1 MIDHRLFVS
10 GKINLRPPTSY
21 LLAFSASEG
30 LPASISGEIKFALL
44 HGAFATP
51 SSQFFCT

>member
-51 SSQFFCT
+51 SSQAFCT